1 MESQNNKTIKWKVK
15 EVFDKIYRELRI
27 INDKPVSDY
36 FRTLL
41 KQIIYLFIYHDICY
55 NKNKLKTVLSK
66 LLWSSNK

>member
-1 MESQNNKTIKWKVK
+1 MESQSNKTIKWKVK
-15 EVFDKIYRELRI
+15 EAFDKIYRELRI

-41 KQIIYLFIYHDICY
+41 KQIINLFLYHDIY

-66 LLWSSNK
+66 LLWPSNK